1 MNLPHWIQ
9 VYFPFGE
16 HNWWLSALVASLPII
31 VLFSL
36 MAGFRVKPHWS
47 ALCAAITAVVVA
59 NLAFTMPWSLAGAS
73 FLFGVGTGLMNIIWI
88 VVAAVYLYDISV
100 STGDFE
106 IMKSSV
112 GGITA
117 DRRLQL
123 LLVAFCFGAFIEG
136 CAGFGSPVAIAGAFM
151 IGLGFKPFHAAALN
165 LIANTAP
172 VAWGAIGTPVHM
184 LTTVTGLPEA
194 DMNAMIGRIL
204 PITAVI
210 VPFWLVRAM
219 VPWKE
224 TFEVLPAILVVGVS
238 FASMQFFWS
247 NRMDANLV
255 DITAGLFSLLCA
267 VVFLLF
273 WKPKRV
279 WRFEGDEVVVA
290 KGATLGVPSVSGA
303 SPAADARP
311 SGQGTLEAVVLALA
325 TVGPLV
331 AMAIKFLPTISMPT
345 TFSFW
350 VFVVSALVLAV
361 SVWKVVRWGHRR
373 YITILEIVAV
383 PAVWIALVMIF
394 RGGNV
399 NVLYVAIAVAVFALL
414 MVGFSA
420 GEVTRAWMP
429 FAVLSVFVLCWGLA
443 PIKTWMNVHTT
454 PGWNDVTMKDGKP
467 VLDKAGKPV
476 TNKGF
481 ITPLHNLISRDK
493 PVVTPDPKTGKLP
506 AEGAVFPFI
515 WLSATGTG
523 CFLAAIVGGLIR
535 GVNPIKLIQIF
546 GHTLFRMR
554 WAVLAISC
562 MLGLGFVT
570 RYSGTDAVLGLAFT
584 HTGWF
589 YPFFG
594 TFLGWLGVALTGS
607 DTSSNALFGSLQKIT
622 AQQLGLDPV
631 LMTAANS
638 AGGVMGK
645 MVDAQSI
652 TVATAATNQIGN
664 EGIIFRFVVWHSIAL
679 GTIVGLIVMFYA
691 YVVPNLVPHGV
702 KLLSQ

>member
-1 MNLPHWIQ
+1 MPTWTQI
-9 VYFPFGE
+9 YDPFG
-16 HNWWLSALVASLPII
+16 HWWLSALVAALPII
-31 VLFSL
+31 VLFTL
-36 MAGFRVKPHWS
+36 MAGLRVKPHWA
-47 ALCAAITAVVVA
+47 ALSGALTAVLVA
-59 NLAFTMPWSLAGAS
+59 CFTFHMPVSLAAGS
-73 FLFGVGTGLMNIIWI
+73 FFYGVATGLMNIVWI

-106 IMKSSV
+106 VMKSSV
-112 GGITA
+112 AGITA

-184 LTTVTGLPEA
+184 LATVTQLPEA

-204 PITAVI
+204 PITAII

-219 VPWKE
+219 VPWRE
-224 TFEVLPAILVVGVS
+224 TFEVAPAILVVGIS
-238 FASMQFFWS
+238 FAAMQYFWS
-247 NRMDANLV
+247 NHMDSNLV
-255 DITAGLFSLLCA
+255 DITAGLFSLLCT

-273 WKPKRV
+273 WKPKKI
-279 WRFEGDEVVVA
+279 WRFEEDGGPVAVVSA
-290 KGATLGVPSVSGA
+290 GKGIPSVSGG
-303 SPAADARP
+303 STGRP
-311 SGQGTLEAVVLALA
+311 
-325 TVGPLV
+325 
-331 AMAIKFLPTISMPT
+331 
-345 TFSFW
+345 
-350 VFVVSALVLAV
+350 
-361 SVWKVVRWGHRR
+361 
-373 YITILEIVAV
+373 EIHS
-383 PAVWIALVMIF
+383 
-394 RGGNV
+394 
-399 NVLYVAIAVAVFALL
+399 Y
-414 MVGFSA
+414 SA
-420 GEVTRAWMP
+420 GRTFHAWLP
-429 FAVLSVFVLCWGLA
+429 FLILSVFVFLWGYK
-443 PIKTWMNVHTT
+443 PVKDWMNFHTT
-454 PGWNDVTMKDGKP
+454 PHWFEAKLDKEGKP
-467 VLDKAGKPV
+467 VLDKDGKPAMAEVKGYV
-476 TNKGF
+476 TPIHNK
-481 ITPLHNLISRDK
+481 ISRDK
-493 PVVTPDPKTGKLP
+493 PVVAKPTP
-506 AEGAVFPFI
+506 EGARFPFI

-523 CFLAAIVGGLIR
+523 CFLAAIVGGTIR
-535 GVNPIKLIQIF
+535 RVNPATLLRIF

-554 WAVLAISC
+554 WAVLAISA

-589 YPFFG
+589 FPFFG

-652 TVATAATNQIGN
+652 CVATAATNQVGN
-664 EGIIFRFVVWHSIAL
+664 EGMIFRFVVWHSIAL
-679 GTIVGLIVMFYA
+679 GAIVGLIVMFYA
-691 YVVPNLVPHGV
+691 YVAPHLVPHGV